1 MILRRAATRGELW
14 RAGGRGAVSQSAR
27 QQPPPE
33 GSTMQDDATMKRL
46 DCQIDWY
53 DGKSG
58 TNQRCYKAF
67 KVIVFIVAALIPL
80 LSGVQVPVLWVP
92 VWVLGAMGAAIA
104 VIESVQ
110 QLYQF
115 HGNWI
120 SYRSTCEALKHEKYL
135 YLAKARPYVTAM
147 DMHALLAER
156 VESLVSQENAKWASA
171 QEIANRR
178 ATQQRDTDG
187 DRAGA
192 RPDVGQSFLT
202 RSDLAPT
209 RKRRT
214 RSKCGDRRRTP
225 TS

>member
-1 MILRRAATRGELW
+1 MTTR
-14 RAGGRGAVSQSAR
+14 SAR
-27 QQPPPE
+27 
-33 GSTMQDDATMKRL
+33 TDR
-46 DCQIDWY
+46 
-53 DGKSG
+53 KSG
-58 TNQRCYKAF
+58 TNQRCYKVL

-80 LSGVQVPVLWVP
+80 LSGVQVPVLWGRP

-135 YLAKARPYVTAM
+135 YLAKAGPYVAAA
-147 DMHALLAER
+147 DVHALLAER

-178 ATQQRDTDG
+178 ATQQRGADG
-187 DRAGA
+187 DRPAPGADAGN
-192 RPDVGQSFLT
+192 
-202 RSDLAPT
+202 RS
-209 RKRRT
+209 
-214 RSKCGDRRRTP
+214 
-225 TS
+225 